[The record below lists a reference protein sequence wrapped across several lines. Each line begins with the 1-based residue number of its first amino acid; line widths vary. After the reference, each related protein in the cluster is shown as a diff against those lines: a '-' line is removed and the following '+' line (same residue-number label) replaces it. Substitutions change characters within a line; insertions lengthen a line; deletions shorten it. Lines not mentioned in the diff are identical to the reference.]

1 MKIAVYVSDKNAVL
15 SGCAPGWQSLEIN
28 EIPDTL
34 RPLMADCIADRGQR
48 PRNEE
53 PGTVYLNR
61 YTIDAAPTPES
72 VLAACERILAE
83 RQAVAA
89 RVAQRDAEE
98 LAGCIADIEAWVTKP
113 TIERLDWRGQSTSP
127 VPYRWSINDLRIPE
141 ELRQRAATALAE
153 ANALAAI
160 RNTEKEAE
168 KEARREA
175 FQAESEARE
184 GALRTWALEHG
195 SDLLRARIAEGFK
208 WRSLAS
214 TEYFALHTP
223 DGFTTKSGAD
233 EVCERK
239 YPDLSEIQPLRTFQA
254 ALMPPLSHAQLV
266 WCKVEPVEDEDTG
279 ESTPAEAWAALAV
292 RITSPGGE
300 STTIYRRF

>member
-1 MKIAVYVSDKNAVL
+1 MKIAVYVSDKTAVL
-15 SGCAPGWQSLEIN
+15 SGCAPGWQSLEIS
-28 EIPDTL
+28 EVPDAL
-34 RPLMADCIADRGQR
+34 RPVMADCIANRSQR
-48 PRNEE
+48 PTYEE
-53 PGTVYLNR
+53 PGTVYLNSS
-61 YTIDAAPTPES
+61 TIDVAPTPES

-83 RQAVAA
+83 RQAMAA
-89 RVAQRDAEE
+89 RQAQQDAEA
-98 LAGCIADIEAWVTKP
+98 LADCIADIEAWVTKP
-113 TIERLDWRGQSTSP
+113 TIERLDWRGQPTSP
-127 VPYRWSINDLRIPE
+127 APYRWSINDLRIPA

-175 FQAESEARE
+175 FQAEADARE

-233 EVCERK
+233 EVDERK
-239 YPDLSEIQPLRTFQA
+239 YPDLSEIQALRTFQA
-254 ALMPPLSHAQLV
+254 ALMPPLTCPRLV
-266 WCKVEPVEDEDTG
+266 WCKVEEVEDEDTG
-279 ESTPAEAWAALAV
+279 EITPAEAWAALAV
-292 RITSPGGE
+292 TITSPFGE